1 MSSWRSWHR
10 PLVVFSAV
18 MALWALVSAVGLVVD
33 DRVLVGAPIWAKPF
47 KFTVSLAAY
56 GLTLAWMLTHLTRGR
71 RAGWWAGNVVVLTS
85 LVEMTIITVQV
96 VRGKRSHFNAATPL
110 DTALFSVMGITII
123 VLWAATLAIGIL
135 LLRASIAD
143 RAAAWAIRGGVLI
156 ALVGAGLGFL
166 MTLPS
171 AEQQAAGN
179 LDTVEVIGA
188 HSVGVPDGGPAMPL
202 TGWSTTGGDL
212 RAPHFVGMHALQ
224 LIPLFLI
231 ALVLLAPRLARLR
244 DAGVRLRLVRVATAG
259 YAGLVAL
266 TTWQALR
273 GQSLIHPDAATLMA
287 AGVLL
292 AAVAAGVWGRC
303 APRPDPHPY
312 AQSPNRFP
320 TARSSPHD
328 RHPLRGHV
336 LSGRPVLAADDLRSR
351 VVRHHPPRL
360 VTADGP
366 AAPRRLHRP
375 GRAGLPGLWTAVSSP
390 DIDTFRELAALAEGA
405 GALWAQVIA
414 WDLLIGQWMFLQARK
429 LGFSPWLM
437 GPCSS

>member
-1 MSSWRSWHR
+1 
-10 PLVVFSAV
+10 

-33 DRVLVGAPIWAKPF
+33 DRVLAGAPIWAKPF

-56 GLTLAWMLTHLTRGR
+56 GLTLAWMLTHLTRGHR
-71 RAGWWAGNVVVLTS
+71 TGWWAGNVVVLTS

-179 LDTVEVIGA
+179 LDTAEVIGA

-292 AAVAAGVWGRC
+292 AAVAAGVWAALRT
-303 APRPDPHPY
+303 AP
-312 AQSPNRFP
+312 
-320 TARSSPHD
+320 
-328 RHPLRGHV
+328 
-336 LSGRPVLAADDLRSR
+336 
-351 VVRHHPPRL
+351 
-360 VTADGP
+360 GP
-366 AAPRRLHRP
+366 ASV
-375 GRAGLPGLWTAVSSP
+375 RAETEPASDSKEFTA
-390 DIDTFRELAALAEGA
+390 
-405 GALWAQVIA
+405 
-414 WDLLIGQWMFLQARK
+414 
-429 LGFSPWLM
+429 
-437 GPCSS
+437 